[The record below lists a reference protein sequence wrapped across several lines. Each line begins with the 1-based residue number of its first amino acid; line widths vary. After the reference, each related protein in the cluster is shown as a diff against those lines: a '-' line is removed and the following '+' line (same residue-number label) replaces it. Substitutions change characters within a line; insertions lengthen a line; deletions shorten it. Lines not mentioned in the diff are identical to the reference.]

1 MAAEWWRS
9 YGAFD
14 PEDEQGHYPHS
25 GQVVAHYRRQKGWSQ
40 AELARRLGVHA
51 RMIYYLEKQQQGLD
65 SLKRRRQLVELLAI
79 PPELLGLDPQRPRLI
94 GSPPWWV
101 QEGYPAFPA
110 GDDGYP
116 LPGAVIKYYRLQQV
130 RRQQSGERS
139 WTQADLAEALGL
151 SELAI
156 RRMENR
162 SDYLDSSRR
171 RRMLSV
177 ILGIPPHLLGLDARR
192 PSVPSFPLPPSPI
205 SLLLSENSEEPLL
218 VTYQRQQAELYAE
231 FRASRQP
238 ELLTR
243 AWRRL
248 TYLKRLLPLIQNELL
263 GNILR
268 LEFNYAQ
275 LVADGLADLYGV
287 ASALPFVQHCLSI
300 ARSWEQARGQ
310 SRTPGKSIYRD
321 LLANA
326 LIGQAIAHF
335 ELGEAEA
342 ARHHAEEALER
353 LAETCPSVQRFVL
366 EEAAHILAHLAR
378 DEPERKQALVLLD
391 QAGQLL
397 SPASEDDDPYLLAAD
412 VGYYHLNRARTLLAL
427 DQARQALGELDQA
440 SQHTQPLFTTR
451 RLFIVIYRALAHL
464 MLKDYEVA
472 TSLAIQAAG
481 EARALNARRAL
492 AHLSLLY
499 QRLKASPYGG
509 TPGVARLGW
518 LLDER

>member
-14 PEDEQGHYPHS
+14 PEDEHGYYPHP
-25 GQVVAHYRRQKGWSQ
+25 GQVVAHFRRHKGWSQ

-79 PPELLGLDPQRPRLI
+79 PPELLGLDPHHPRLT

-116 LPGAVIKYYRLQQV
+116 LPGAVIKHYRLQQL
-130 RRQQSGERS
+130 RRQENGERA

-162 SDYLDSSRR
+162 SDYLDSPRR
-171 RRMLSV
+171 RRMLSI
-177 ILGIPPHLLGLDARR
+177 ILGIPPHLLGLAERR
-192 PSVPSFPLPPSPI
+192 PSAPGSLPFP
-205 SLLLSENSEEPLL
+205 SLLISENSEEPLL
-218 VTYQRQQAELYAE
+218 ITYQRQQAELYAE
-231 FRASRQP
+231 FRITRQP
-238 ELLTR
+238 VLLTR
-243 AWRRL
+243 ALHRIS
-248 TYLKRLLPLIQNELL
+248 YLKRLAPIIHNRLL
-263 GNILR
+263 GDILR

-287 ASALPFVQHCLSI
+287 ASALPFVQLCQSI
-300 ARSWEQARGQ
+300 ARSWEQASDQGGP
-310 SRTPGKSIYRD
+310 PGERVYRD
-321 LLANA
+321 LLANS

-335 ELGEAEA
+335 ELGETEA
-342 ARHHAEEALER
+342 ARRHAGEALER
-353 LAETCPSVQRFVL
+353 VVETCPSVQRFVL

-397 SPASEDDDPYLLAAD
+397 SAVSEDDDPYFLAAD

-427 DQARQALGELDQA
+427 GQAGQALGELDQA
-440 SQHTQPLFTTR
+440 SLHTESLFATR

-464 MLKDYEVA
+464 VLKDYEVA
-472 TSLAIQAAG
+472 TSLAVQAAS

-499 QRLKASPYGG
+499 QRLKASPYGSM
-509 TPGVARLGW
+509 PAVARLGW
-518 LLDER
+518 LLGKG